1 MNNHA
6 MARPST
12 EHERAVAASF
22 LLLHGN
28 PPKAIRYHRGNF
40 AFRSAAAHEYKRQL
54 QNFVSDHARQSCLTT
69 IGVFSPTLAEQA
81 RNRCLRYIMGVE

>member
-1 MNNHA
+1 

-12 EHERAVAASF
+12 EHERTVAASF

-28 PPKAIRYHRGNF
+28 PPKAIRHHKGNF
-40 AFRSAAAHEYKRQL
+40 AFRSAAAHKYKREL
-54 QNFVSDHARQSCLTT
+54 QDFVADHARESCLTAARKE
-69 IGVFSPTLAEQA
+69 FSPALAEQA